1 MVGVSCLK
9 FAVYCYNI
17 DENLMLQRILQP
29 WRKEA
34 QKRER
39 FLSQCANLILK
50 PSEIGKQKITPLL
63 CMEIF
68 WGSEKFRK
76 KWKKK
81 KKLGYKI
88 RHRSA
93 GSLNRMC

>member
-50 PSEIGKQKITPLL
+50 PSEIGKQKITQNYTVVMYGYIL
-63 CMEIF
+63 
-68 WGSEKFRK
+68 GFRK
-76 KWKKK
+76 
-81 KKLGYKI
+81 I
-88 RHRSA
+88 S
-93 GSLNRMC
+93 

>member
-9 FAVYCYNI
+9 FAVYRYNI

-29 WRKEA
+29 WRKAA

-50 PSEIGKQKITPLL
+50 PSEIGKREITPLL

-68 WGSEKFRK
+68 WGSEKF
-76 KWKKK
+76 
-81 KKLGYKI
+81 L
-88 RHRSA
+88 
-93 GSLNRMC
+93 